1 MAGPTCG
8 PSQEDTQAKSG
19 RGGDGRGGVE
29 ASKEGIDQTA
39 RCFPRP
45 IAPDIGSVLW
55 IAIGQR
61 TERGFL
67 LDIIGRNSYTFS
79 MNTIVSEKGQVTIP
93 KPLRERLGIRPG
105 QILDFN
111 EEHGR
116 LVVTKVT
123 PRDPVEALYGILKLE
138 RSTDDAIT
146 SIRGRADA
154 V

>member
-1 MAGPTCG
+1 
-8 PSQEDTQAKSG
+8 
-19 RGGDGRGGVE
+19 
-29 ASKEGIDQTA
+29 
-39 RCFPRP
+39 
-45 IAPDIGSVLW
+45 
-55 IAIGQR
+55 
-61 TERGFL
+61 
-67 LDIIGRNSYTFS
+67 